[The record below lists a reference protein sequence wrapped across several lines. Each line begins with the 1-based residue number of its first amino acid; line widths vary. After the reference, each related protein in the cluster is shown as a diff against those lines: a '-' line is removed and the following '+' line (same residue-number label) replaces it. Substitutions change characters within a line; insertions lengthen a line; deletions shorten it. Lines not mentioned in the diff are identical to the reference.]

1 MRKGLSRRH
10 FLGAGVGAV
19 ASAGALAW
27 LYRSRNTATPLGD
40 LVADPAGILDLPPG
54 FSYQV
59 LQRVG
64 DPMTDGFNAPAAP
77 DGMACFSGS
86 DDSWVVMRNH
96 EIHQGSPVDAALGFA
111 GNRGGG
117 VTRLVVD
124 RARGALRSSNFVLT
138 GTSRN
143 CAGGPSPYGWLSCE
157 EVEEPGHGY
166 VFLCQPSA
174 SKLQAPH
181 RLPALGRFSHEAAA
195 FDAKTGI
202 TYLTEDASDS
212 AIYRHVPNHTT
223 QPFVGGELQAL
234 KVSGKDRFTL
244 AEGLKVGDTFDVE
257 WVSILDPQAL
267 KAPTREQAH
276 NAGAAFFSR
285 GEGAWLADRQVY
297 LCSTDGGPTHRGQL
311 YRLDI
316 SSGDEDH
323 LTLVA
328 QAETDD
334 SFDKPDNVTVS
345 PWGDVFLAED
355 GGAPNGVCILNPD
368 GSLRYFAQNAIDG
381 GDSEITGVCF
391 APDGKWLFLNLQ
403 WEGLTLAVTGPFPG
417 YSVTSKL

>member
-1 MRKGLSRRH
+1 MRKGLTRRH
-10 FLGAGVGAV
+10 FLGVGVGAV
-19 ASAGALAW
+19 AGAGALAW
-27 LYRSRNTATPLGD
+27 IYRPRKMAAPLGD

-54 FSYQV
+54 FAYQL
-59 LQRVG
+59 LQHAG
-64 DPMTDGFNAPAAP
+64 DPMTDEFNVPAAP
-77 DGMACFSGS
+77 DGMACFPGN
-86 DDSWVVMRNH
+86 DDSWVVMRTH
-96 EIHQGSPVDAALGFA
+96 EIHEGSPVDAALGFTDD
-111 GNRGGG
+111 RGGG

-124 RARGALRSSNFVLT
+124 RASGTLQSSNFVLT

-157 EVEEPGHGY
+157 EVDESGHGF
-166 VFLCQPSA
+166 VFLCDASA
-174 SKLQAPH
+174 SELQAPH
-181 RLPALGRFSHEAAA
+181 SLPALGRFSHEAAA

-234 KVSGKDRFTL
+234 KVSGKDRFML
-244 AEGLKVGDTFDVE
+244 SEGRKVDEAFNVE
-257 WVSILDPQAL
+257 WVSIPDPQAL
-267 KAPTREQAH
+267 KASTRDQAH

-285 GEGAWLADRQVY
+285 GEGAWLADHHVY
-297 LCSTDGGPTHRGQL
+297 LCSTDGGPTRRGQL

-316 SSGDEDH
+316 SPIGEDR

-328 QAETDD
+328 QAESND

-355 GGAPNGVCILNPD
+355 GDAPNRVRVLKPD
-368 GSLRYFAQNAIDG
+368 GSLSYFAQNAVDG

-391 APDGKWLFLNLQ
+391 SPDGEWLFLNLQ
-403 WEGLTLAVTGPFPG
+403 WEGLTLAVTGPF
-417 YSVTSKL
+417 SELLRNV